1 MDTYIVRRHL
11 KIYATEGV
19 YAVSEKRASFLLR
32 PVPPPF
38 LRPRPPVSSG
48 SKTVSSRLPTAFN
61 FPGGRLMTRP
71 VTNKPRL
78 LAPRRCL
85 RLALDNLGPL
95 FFVVRII
102 AYRTKLGLDSDRLVL
117 HRERLGIRLRTI
129 MFPRPGSFLR
139 IEFQPDHEPAILLP
153 RFANN
158 TANRRRRKERE
169 REREREKEGS
179 LVFDLHAK
187 GYNNR
192 IPDRDRSFSRFLRSD
207 NTDERGRSETRKTRQ
222 SQRDRGVCR
231 NRAMFSMPRA
241 RYADM
246 KD

>member
-85 RLALDNLGPL
+85 RLALDNFGPL

-169 REREREKEGS
+169 RERERKR
-179 LVFDLHAK
+179 VV
-187 GYNNR
+187 
-192 IPDRDRSFSRFLRSD
+192 SFSIY
-207 NTDERGRSETRKTRQ
+207 TRKGIIIVYLIETDLSLAFYDPITRMREAGRKRVKRV
-222 SQRDRGVCR
+222 SLRGIEESVETAQCFQCR
-231 NRAMFSMPRA
+231 AHGMRT
-241 RYADM
+241 
-246 KD
+246 